1 MNVAIGVSGVV
12 LSLVAALSGVVTII
26 IGLRYSRGKLLVA
39 GARYAWLVLAGMA
52 IATFAMQRALITR
65 DFSVKFVAE
74 HGSTLTPPLFNVATM
89 WSALEGSVL
98 LWGLITHSTS

>member
-52 IATFAMQRALITR
+52 IATF
-65 DFSVKFVAE
+65 
-74 HGSTLTPPLFNVATM
+74 
-89 WSALEGSVL
+89 
-98 LWGLITHSTS
+98 